1 MHVKALKAA
10 GIGGMQGRASRQEE
24 EELLLITSV
33 YPVPASNPFREPPL
47 FLLRPIL
54 LCLVVN
60 ASRGIMPLLM
70 LVQQPRRTRERG
82 KVIVHFSQASQLVQ
96 RWSVVVV
103 VGAAEH

>member
-1 MHVKALKAA
+1 MEACRAE
-10 GIGGMQGRASRQEE
+10 QGRQEKE

-70 LVQQPRRTRERG
+70 LVQQQPRRTRERG